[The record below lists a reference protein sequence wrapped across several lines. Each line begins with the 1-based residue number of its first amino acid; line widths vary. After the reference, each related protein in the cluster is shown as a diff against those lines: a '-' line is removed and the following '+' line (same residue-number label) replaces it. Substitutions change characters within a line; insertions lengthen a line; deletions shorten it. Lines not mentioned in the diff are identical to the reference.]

1 MGADPLWPS
10 PGVIVV
16 KMAIDRKGV
25 EVASPTPME
34 GAQELQQMLV
44 SYAKQET
51 TEPLKVLTSYLKFG
65 IPGAISLFLSGLF
78 VSMGVL
84 RLLQGID
91 KFAGGGKGSLVP
103 YLGAFGALLLMIA
116 MIILLMLRAGKRV
129 KS

>member
-1 MGADPLWPS
+1 
-10 PGVIVV
+10 
-16 KMAIDRKGV
+16 
-25 EVASPTPME
+25 
-34 GAQELQQMLV
+34 MLV

-51 TEPLKVLTSYLKFG
+51 TEPLKVLGAYLKFG
-65 IPGAISLFLSGLF
+65 VPGAISLFLSGLF

-84 RLLQGID
+84 RLLQGIE

-103 YLGAFGALLLMIA
+103 YLGAFGALILMMA